1 MSVINDLK
9 EKNNASI
16 IDLFEVLFPNVKTKY
31 YTLFV
36 SLMNNQLERKTDYI
50 IDIKEYLMENSTD
63 KVGANMVLE
72 KLTPQKI
79 VSLNYLLHQF
89 HNDSE
94 LDVKTL
100 SDFITYNE
108 KNMIEK
114 KDVSTYK
121 NYEEMVE
128 QVSIANIKE
137 MGKELEKQ
145 IKVMFDDGEW
155 LVFKP
160 LSYKAS
166 VKYGYGTKWC
176 TAMERDSSY
185 FRRYATDGILIYSIN
200 RKSGLKVGLYRD
212 FENNE
217 LSFWDVTDKR
227 VDSFESGLPHELV
240 AMLINDTRDNKKT
253 NFQVLKENVGH
264 DVDDFEKYL
273 YDEKEYEKKL
283 SRRLNRLKSVP
294 QEKEFVDENGDF
306 FDGDDSDSDVDSP
319 VLRDRGDVFIPVRG
333 GIMNTSE
340 DVSEIINEG

>member
-273 YDEKEYEKKL
+273 YDEKEYEKK
-283 SRRLNRLKSVP
+283 
-294 QEKEFVDENGDF
+294 
-306 FDGDDSDSDVDSP
+306 
-319 VLRDRGDVFIPVRG
+319 
-333 GIMNTSE
+333 
-340 DVSEIINEG
+340 